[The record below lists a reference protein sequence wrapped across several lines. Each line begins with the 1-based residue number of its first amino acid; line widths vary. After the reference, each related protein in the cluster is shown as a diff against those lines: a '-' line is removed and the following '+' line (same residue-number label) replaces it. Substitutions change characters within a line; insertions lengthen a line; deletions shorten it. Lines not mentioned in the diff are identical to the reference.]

1 MVVYEEECAAA
12 GLDPK
17 KVASIA
23 RRLDRAAKDA
33 KALGLTVF
41 GGTGSGTLRRSNS
54 ALGNRSG
61 GHVHCGPLIVANMD
75 GSWDGGDGGFGPGPD
90 GFQRGEGR

>member
-1 MVVYEEECAAA
+1 MFVYEEECVAA

-33 KALGLTVF
+33 TALGLTVF
-41 GGTGSGTLRRSNS
+41 GGSGSGSLRCSGS
-54 ALGNRSG
+54 ALGYQAG
-61 GHVHCGPLIVANMD
+61 VHCGPLIVADLD

-90 GFQRGEGR
+90 GLQRGEGN